1 MMLRLSN
8 NRVIVLDWW
17 NVIVAPAS
25 IAHSA
30 SPAMHEMAAEALGWR
45 CHYQLIETAGAG
57 AAQ

>member
-1 MMLRLSN
+1 MLRLSN

-17 NVIVAPAS
+17 NVIVAPPS

-57 AAQ
+57 AVQ